1 MIRWRFLLTRL
12 IIAVAILM
20 ILTLGLGPVASY
32 VTVAGL
38 QVSTGARA
46 EIGSTTVRLFPPSLR
61 FTDVHVADPR
71 DGKELR
77 DAFMAD
83 SIDLSI
89 DGDALLR
96 RRWVIREG
104 KISGLQIGSQREAS
118 GHFDVEPEVAD
129 DSAGPSM
136 IGQMLSQATAGLA
149 DRATEIGDNL
159 ETVKTG
165 DEIRRRWKTQY
176 EVLVKQA
183 RDLEKRVKK
192 IRDTAKG
199 IDNPLRDWP
208 ELERTLAE
216 ARTAR
221 EELLQIREA
230 MDKMPGQF
238 RGDLVKLEEA
248 RQADLAK
255 VDAYVPGDLSESK
268 NFGVDLISAQI
279 HRNLTQLRGYLDN
292 GRTLANYT
300 VVAPD
305 SQRVRGENFDFLGT
319 RRRPEMLI
327 EQCQVDGLMRA
338 DGKTYSLTGLIENM
352 TPQPEYLAEPT
363 RARLLLEGPE
373 TVKVDYIRDRR
384 QGTLNDRL
392 TLHWPQMRA
401 DPMRLGDGKNVAVA
415 VNGGQ
420 REVWVQ
426 LDSQGDQVQGRL
438 VSKQMGVNMHLDV
451 DGKAANSAAVISMN
465 QSLASVKSIEVD
477 AAFHGDWKKLDLE
490 LKTNLGDVFGD
501 AVEDAIAKQL
511 EDSKVKL
518 AAKIDNAHREQMLQ
532 LREWMSKQQTEAQ
545 SMLASADRSIEEMSQ
560 KVIADVGYADSYLG
574 KLGTAFGKSL
584 R

>member
-12 IIAVAILM
+12 IIAAAILM
-20 ILTLGLGPVASY
+20 ILSVGLGPVASY
-32 VTVAGL
+32 ITVAGL
-38 QVSTGARA
+38 QASTGARA
-46 EIGSTTVRLFPPSLR
+46 EIGSTEVSLYPPSVR
-61 FTDVHVADPR
+61 FANVHVADPR
-71 DGKELR
+71 DGKEFR

-83 SIDLSI
+83 SIELAI

-104 KISGLQIGSQREAS
+104 KISGLQIGSQRETT
-118 GHFDVEPEVAD
+118 GHFDVEPEAID
-129 DSAGPSM
+129 ESAGPSM
-136 IGQMLSQATAGLA
+136 IGQLLSTATRGLTDQA
-149 DRATEIGDNL
+149 EQIGENL

-165 DEIRRRWKTQY
+165 EDIRRRWKTQY
-176 EVLVKQA
+176 ETLVTQA
-183 RDLEKRVKK
+183 RNLENRVKT
-192 IRDTAKG
+192 IRSAAKG

-221 EELLQIREA
+221 EELLEVREA
-230 MDKMPGQF
+230 MNEMPDQL
-238 RGDLVKLEEA
+238 RGDLVKLDRA

-279 HRNLTQLRGYLDN
+279 HSYLTQLRGYLDN

-305 SQRVRGENFDFLGT
+305 SERVRGENFDFLGK

-338 DGKTYSLTGLIENM
+338 SGKTYSLTGLIENM

-373 TVKVDYIRDRR
+373 TVQVDYIRDRR

-415 VNGGQ
+415 INGGQ

-426 LDSQGDQVQGRL
+426 LDSQGEKVQGRL
-438 VSKQMGVNMHLDV
+438 VSKQIGVNMHLDV
-451 DGKAANSAAVISMN
+451 DGAAANSAAVVSMN
-465 QSLASVKSIEVD
+465 QSLAAVDSIEVD
-477 AAFHGDWKKLDLE
+477 AAFHGDWRKLDLD
-490 LKTNLGDVFGD
+490 LNTNLGNVFGD
-501 AVEDAIAKQL
+501 AIQDAIALQL
-511 EDSKVKL
+511 DDSKAKL
-518 AAKIDNAHREQMLQ
+518 AAKVEDAHREQMLQ

-545 SMLASADRSIEEMSQ
+545 SLLASADRTIEEMSQ
-560 KVIADVGYADSYLG
+560 KVLAEVGDADSYLG
-574 KLGTAFGKSL
+574 KLQSALGKSL